1 MKYTHRTVRI
11 TPISVLLLAAASI
24 TPLTASAD
32 GLLQVDQTVFGMDCA
47 PCAYGIE
54 QGLLKLKGVKQAHV
68 DLNTGIAS
76 IELAPDN
83 AVTLAEIQNVIR
95 VHGFTP
101 KSVKVTIA
109 GKLEMQGQD
118 YFLAINGVHE
128 FRIKS
133 SDPRLLSGLTADSE
147 VTAEGSINTEGNYP
161 LALLVTHIQPK
172 PVNSA
177 HAGK

>member
-1 MKYTHRTVRI
+1 MKYTHRIVRAA
-11 TPISVLLLAAASI
+11 PISALLLAVASSI
-24 TPLTASAD
+24 PVPALAD
-32 GLLQVDQTVFGMDCA
+32 GLLHVNQTVFGMDCA

-54 QGLLKLKGVKQAHV
+54 QSLLKLKGVQLAHV

-76 IELAPDN
+76 ITLAPDN
-83 AVTLAEIQNVIR
+83 TVTLAEIQNVVR
-95 VHGFTP
+95 EHGFTP
-101 KSVKVTIA
+101 KGVKVTVA
-109 GKLEMQGQD
+109 GKLEMQNQD
-118 YFLAINGVHE
+118 YYLAINGTHK
-128 FRIKS
+128 FRLKS
-133 SDPRLLSGLTADSE
+133 SDPRLLSNLAAGSE